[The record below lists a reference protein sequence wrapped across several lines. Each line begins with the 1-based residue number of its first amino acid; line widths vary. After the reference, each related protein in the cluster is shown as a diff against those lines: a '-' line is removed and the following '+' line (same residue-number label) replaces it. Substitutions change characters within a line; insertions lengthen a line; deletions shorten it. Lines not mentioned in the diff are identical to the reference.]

1 MYFGSNEYWLPGLS
15 FLLAK
20 SVNWPK
26 YLRVFFGTLALIDR
40 QLRSLGVCY
49 HLSIGNIVLADRY
62 FYDDLISRK
71 VNIENNS
78 KLDGILKRLY
88 RSIFRPKMLINPD
101 MVIFMDVSPEVA
113 YSRKKDFS
121 YDQMLKINKA
131 YKQYMYSVNNVEVI
145 DCDQEHEIV
154 LHDITARI
162 VKRFGF
168 NQTRY

>member
-1 MYFGSNEYWLPGLS
+1 
-15 FLLAK
+15 
-20 SVNWPK
+20 
-26 YLRVFFGTLALIDR
+26 
-40 QLRSLGVCY
+40 
-49 HLSIGNIVLADRY
+49 
-62 FYDDLISRK
+62 
-71 VNIENNS
+71 
-78 KLDGILKRLY
+78 
-88 RSIFRPKMLINPD
+88 MLINPD